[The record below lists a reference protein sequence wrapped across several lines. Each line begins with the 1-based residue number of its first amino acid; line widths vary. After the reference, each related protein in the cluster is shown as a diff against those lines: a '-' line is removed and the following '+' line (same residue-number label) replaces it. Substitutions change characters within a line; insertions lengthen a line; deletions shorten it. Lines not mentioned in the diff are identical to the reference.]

1 MAEHGVEDRPLQT
14 VDAAEATG
22 GGGMVERSAEILRRE
37 LRRRRQFISHSAPG
51 EGVTTGRGGTRAL
64 WGV

>member
-22 GGGMVERSAEILRRE
+22 GGGDGGEERRNPEE
-37 LRRRRQFISHSAPG
+37 GLRRRRQFISHSAPFQK
-51 EGVTTGRGGTRAL
+51 
-64 WGV
+64 